1 MSASRRTKWARM
13 VGSAGGG
20 SAYRF
25 SAPACA
31 CCGDMVPGATMCVV
45 HVLVEF

>member
-1 MSASRRTKWARM
+1 MLVDEQNGLEWL
-13 VGSAGGG
+13 VQQGGG